1 MMKLSSDTVTVLR
14 NFSDI
19 NQNIL
24 FRVGN
29 KLKTMSTMKNIVAKA
44 EIKED
49 IEQEFGVYDLPQF
62 LRAIDSFQSP
72 VIKFNG
78 KTSMTIN
85 DEKSSLTARYAFAD
99 KETLVTPSKEI
110 KMPDLSVC
118 FQLKNNSY
126 ESLKKLFV
134 NLDLPDLAIKGEDGK
149 IKLVA
154 LDKKNSNSNQSSISV
169 GVADTNFT
177 AYIKTENLK
186 LIPGDYDVVL
196 SKQKIAHFV
205 NNKAKVEYW
214 IALEADSIFN

>member
-49 IEQEFGVYDLPQF
+49 IEQEFGVYDLPEF

-85 DEKSSLTARYAFAD
+85 DEKSTLAARYAFAD

-118 FQLKNNSY
+118 FQLKNSSY

-134 NLDLPDLAIKGEDGK
+134 NLNLPDLAIKGEDGK

-169 GVADTNFT
+169 GETDANFT

-205 NNKAKVEYW
+205 NSKAKVEYW

>member
-1 MMKLSSDTVTVLR
+1 MKLSSDTVTVLR

-49 IEQEFGVYDLPQF
+49 IEQEFGVYDLPEF

-72 VIKFNG
+72 VIQFNG
-78 KTSMTIN
+78 NTSMTIN
-85 DEKSSLTARYAFAD
+85 DEKSSLAARYAFAD

-118 FQLKNNSY
+118 FQLKNSSY

-134 NLDLPDLAIKGEDGK
+134 NLNLPDLAIKGEDGK

>member
-1 MMKLSSDTVTVLR
+1 MKLSSETVTVLR

-24 FRVGN
+24 FKVGN
-29 KLKTMSTMKNIVAKA
+29 NLKTMSTMKNIVAKA

-49 IEQEFGVYDLPQF
+49 IEQEFGVYDLPEF
-62 LRAIDSFQSP
+62 LRAVDSFQSP

-78 KTSMTIN
+78 KTSMVIN
-85 DEKSSLTARYAFAD
+85 DEKSTLSARYAFAD

-118 FQLKNNSY
+118 FQLKNSSY

-134 NLDLPDLAIKGEDGK
+134 NLNLPDLAIKGEDGK
-149 IKLVA
+149 VKLIA
-154 LDKKNSNSNQSSISV
+154 TDKKNSNSNQSSINV
-169 GVADTNFT
+169 GDADSNFT

-205 NNKAKVEYW
+205 NKKAKVEYW

>member
-49 IEQEFGVYDLPQF
+49 IEQEFGVYDLPEF

-85 DEKSSLTARYAFAD
+85 DEKTSLAARYAFAD

-118 FQLKNNSY
+118 FQLKNSSY

-134 NLDLPDLAIKGEDGK
+134 NLNLPDLAIKGEDGK

>member
-1 MMKLSSDTVTVLR
+1 MKLSSDTVTVLR

-24 FRVGN
+24 FKVGN

-49 IEQEFGVYDLPQF
+49 IEQEFGVYDLPEF

-78 KTSMTIN
+78 QTNMTIN
-85 DEKSSLTARYAFAD
+85 DEKSTLVARYAFAD

-118 FQLKNNSY
+118 FQLKNSSY

-134 NLDLPDLAIKGEDGK
+134 NLNLPDLAIKGEDGK

-169 GVADTNFT
+169 GETDANFT

-205 NNKAKVEYW
+205 NSKAKVEYW

>member
-1 MMKLSSDTVTVLR
+1 
-14 NFSDI
+14 
-19 NQNIL
+19 
-24 FRVGN
+24 
-29 KLKTMSTMKNIVAKA
+29 
-44 EIKED
+44 
-49 IEQEFGVYDLPQF
+49 
-62 LRAIDSFQSP
+62 
-72 VIKFNG
+72 
-78 KTSMTIN
+78 MTIN

-118 FQLKNNSY
+118 FQLKNNGY

>member
-49 IEQEFGVYDLPQF
+49 IEQEFGVYDLPEF

-72 VIKFNG
+72 VIQFNG
-78 KTSMTIN
+78 NTSMTIN
-85 DEKSSLTARYAFAD
+85 DEKSSLAARYAFAD

-118 FQLKNNSY
+118 FQLKNSSY

-134 NLDLPDLAIKGEDGK
+134 NLNLPDLAIKGEDGK

-214 IALEADSIFN
+214 IALEADSVFN

>member
-1 MMKLSSDTVTVLR
+1 MKLSSDTVTVLR

-24 FRVGN
+24 FKVGN

-49 IEQEFGVYDLPQF
+49 IEQEFGVYDLPEF

-85 DEKSSLTARYAFAD
+85 DEKSTLAARYAFAD

-118 FQLKNNSY
+118 FQLKNSSY

-134 NLDLPDLAIKGEDGK
+134 NLNLPDLAIKGEDGK

-169 GVADTNFT
+169 GETDANFT

-205 NNKAKVEYW
+205 NSKAKVEYW

>member
-1 MMKLSSDTVTVLR
+1 MKLSSDTVTVLR

-49 IEQEFGVYDLPQF
+49 IEQEFGVYDLPEF

-85 DEKSSLTARYAFAD
+85 DEKSSLAARYAFAD

-110 KMPDLSVC
+110 KMPDLSVF
-118 FQLKNNSY
+118 FQLKNSSY

-134 NLDLPDLAIKGEDGK
+134 NLNLPDLAIKGEDGK

>member
-1 MMKLSSDTVTVLR
+1 MKLSSDTVTVLR

-24 FRVGN
+24 FKVGN

-49 IEQEFGVYDLPQF
+49 IEQEFGVYDLPEF

-78 KTSMTIN
+78 KTNLTIN
-85 DEKSSLTARYAFAD
+85 DEKSTLAARYAFAD

-118 FQLKNNSY
+118 FQLKNSSY

-134 NLDLPDLAIKGEDGK
+134 NLNLPDLAIKGEDGK

-169 GVADTNFT
+169 GETDANFT

-205 NNKAKVEYW
+205 NSKAKVEYW

>member
-49 IEQEFGVYDLPQF
+49 IEQEFGVYDLPEF

-85 DEKSSLTARYAFAD
+85 DEKSSLAARYAFAD

-118 FQLKNNSY
+118 FQLKNSSY

-134 NLDLPDLAIKGEDGK
+134 NLNLPDLAIKGEDGK

-169 GVADTNFT
+169 VVADTNFT

>member
-1 MMKLSSDTVTVLR
+1 MKLSSDTVTVLR
-14 NFSDI
+14 HFSDI

-24 FRVGN
+24 FRCGN
-29 KLKTMSTMKNIVAKA
+29 KLKKMSTMKNIVAKA

-49 IEQEFGVYDLPQF
+49 IEQEFGVYDLPEF

-85 DEKSSLTARYAFAD
+85 DEKSSLAARYAFAD

-118 FQLKNNSY
+118 FQLKNSSY

-134 NLDLPDLAIKGEDGK
+134 NLNLPDLAIKGEDGK

>member
-1 MMKLSSDTVTVLR
+1 MKLSSDTVTVLR

-49 IEQEFGVYDLPQF
+49 IEQEFGVYDLPEF

-85 DEKSSLTARYAFAD
+85 DEKSSLAARYAFAD

-118 FQLKNNSY
+118 FQLKNSSY

-134 NLDLPDLAIKGEDGK
+134 NLNLPDLAIKGEDGK